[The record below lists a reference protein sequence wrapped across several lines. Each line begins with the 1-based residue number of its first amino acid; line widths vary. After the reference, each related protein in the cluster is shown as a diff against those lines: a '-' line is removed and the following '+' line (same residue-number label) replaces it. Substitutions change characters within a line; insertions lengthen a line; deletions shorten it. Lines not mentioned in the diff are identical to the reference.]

1 MLNDVT
7 FGQYYP
13 AKSFV
18 HNMDPRMKLLLV
30 IAYIVA
36 IFIANNF
43 FGLLLVTFVLLFFIL
58 LARVPFGR
66 VLRSIKMI
74 LFLIVFTAVLNLLF
88 YTGGENDIVLAKW
101 WIITI
106 SWQSIINTV
115 FLAMRLLLLV
125 LGTALLT
132 LTTTPVALTDGIESL
147 LKPLKYIKVPVHE
160 LALVMSIALR
170 FIPTLMEETNRIV
183 AAQKARGANFETGG
197 IFRRAKA
204 MIPVLIPL
212 LVSAFRRAEDL
223 GDAMD
228 ARCYSGAKGRTKY
241 KKLTFTW
248 RDLLGFLFFAA
259 LITGIVFL
267 NIYLLGRFDIIWQV
281 QEWFGA

>member
-18 HNMDPRMKLLLV
+18 HNMDPRAKLVLV

-36 IFIANNF
+36 IFLASNFYALAAVTLFLVIAVIF
-43 FGLLLVTFVLLFFIL
+43 S
-58 LARVPFGR
+58 RVPFGR
-66 VLRSIKMI
+66 VLRSVKMI
-74 LFLIVFTAVLNLLF
+74 LFVIIFTAILNLFF
-88 YTGGENDIVLAKW
+88 YSAGEDAHMIWEWRFLSL
-101 WIITI
+101 
-106 SWQSIINTV
+106 SWESVINMI
-115 FLAMRLLLLV
+115 FLAMRLFLLV
-125 LGTALLT
+125 MGTSILT

-147 LKPLKYIKVPVHE
+147 LTPLKWIKFPVHE
-160 LALVMSIALR
+160 LALIMSIALR
-170 FIPTLMEETNRIV
+170 FIPILIDETNRII
-183 AAQKARGANFETGG
+183 AAQKARGANFEKGG
-197 IFRRAKA
+197 LISRAKA

-248 RDLLGFLFFAA
+248 RDLIGL
-259 LITGIVFL
+259 LIVAGLRTGIVFL
-267 NIYLLGRFDIIWQV
+267 NSG
-281 QEWFGA
+281 FGDKFAILIHFFPQ

>member
-13 AKSFV
+13 TKSFV
-18 HNMDPRMKLLLV
+18 HNMDPRAKIVFV

-36 IFIANNF
+36 IFLADNF
-43 FGLLLVTFVLLFFIL
+43 YGLAAVTVFLLLVVFLS
-58 LARVPFGR
+58 RVPFGR
-66 VLRSIKMI
+66 VLRSVKMI
-74 LFLIVFTAVLNLLF
+74 LFLIIFTAILNLFFYSGESAYDPLVKWGIIKITQESVVNMIFLSFRLF
-88 YTGGENDIVLAKW
+88 
-101 WIITI
+101 
-106 SWQSIINTV
+106 
-115 FLAMRLLLLV
+115 LLV
-125 LGTALLT
+125 MGTAVLT

-147 LKPLKYIKVPVHE
+147 LTPLKWIRFPVHE
-160 LALVMSIALR
+160 LALIMSIALR
-170 FIPTLMEETNRIV
+170 FIPTLMDETNRII
-183 AAQKARGANFETGG
+183 AAQKARGANFESGG
-197 IFRRAKA
+197 LIKRAKA
-204 MIPVLIPL
+204 VVPILIPL

-248 RDLLGFLFFAA
+248 RDLLGLIFIAG

-267 NIYLLGRFDIIWQV
+267 NLN
-281 QEWFGA
+281 FGGKFAILALING

>member
-18 HNMDPRMKLLLV
+18 HNMDPRAKLVLV

-36 IFIANNF
+36 IFLASNFYALAAVTLFLVIAVIF
-43 FGLLLVTFVLLFFIL
+43 S
-58 LARVPFGR
+58 RVPFGR
-66 VLRSIKMI
+66 VLRSVKMI
-74 LFLIVFTAVLNLLF
+74 LFVIIFTAILNLFF
-88 YTGGENDIVLAKW
+88 YSAGEDAHMIWEWRFLSL
-101 WIITI
+101 
-106 SWQSIINTV
+106 SWESVINMI
-115 FLAMRLLLLV
+115 FLAMRLFLLV
-125 LGTALLT
+125 MGTSILT

-147 LKPLKYIKVPVHE
+147 LTPLKWIKFPVHE
-160 LALVMSIALR
+160 LALIMSIALR
-170 FIPTLMEETNRIV
+170 FIPILIDETNRII
-183 AAQKARGANFETGG
+183 AAQKARGANFEKGG
-197 IFRRAKA
+197 LISRAKA

-212 LVSAFRRAEDL
+212 LVSAFRRAKDL

-248 RDLLGFLFFAA
+248 RDLIGLLLVAG

-267 NIYLLGRFDIIWQV
+267 NSG
-281 QEWFGA
+281 FGDKFAILIHFFPQ

>member
-13 AKSFV
+13 TKSFV
-18 HNMDPRMKLLLV
+18 HNMDPRAKIVFV

-36 IFIANNF
+36 IFLADNF
-43 FGLLLVTFVLLFFIL
+43 YGLAAVTVFLLLVVFLS
-58 LARVPFGR
+58 RVPFGR
-66 VLRSIKMI
+66 VLRSVKMI
-74 LFLIVFTAVLNLLF
+74 LFLIIFTAILNLFFYSGESAYEPLVKWGIIKITQESVVNMIFLSFRLF
-88 YTGGENDIVLAKW
+88 
-101 WIITI
+101 
-106 SWQSIINTV
+106 
-115 FLAMRLLLLV
+115 LLV
-125 LGTALLT
+125 MGTAVLT

-147 LKPLKYIKVPVHE
+147 LTPLKWIRFPVHE
-160 LALVMSIALR
+160 LALIMSIALR
-170 FIPTLMEETNRIV
+170 FIPTLMDETNRII
-183 AAQKARGANFETGG
+183 AAQKARGANFESGG
-197 IFRRAKA
+197 LIKRAKA
-204 MIPVLIPL
+204 VVPILIPL

-248 RDLLGFLFFAA
+248 RDLLGLLFIAG

-267 NIYLLGRFDIIWQV
+267 NLN
-281 QEWFGA
+281 FGGKFAILALING

>member
-13 AKSFV
+13 TKSFV
-18 HNMDPRMKLLLV
+18 HNMDPRAKIVFV

-36 IFIANNF
+36 IFLADNF
-43 FGLLLVTFVLLFFIL
+43 YGLAAVTVFLLLVVFLS
-58 LARVPFGR
+58 RVPFGR
-66 VLRSIKMI
+66 VLRSVKMI
-74 LFLIVFTAVLNLLF
+74 LFLIIFTAILNLFFYSGESAYDPLVKWGIIKITQESVVNMIFLSFRLF
-88 YTGGENDIVLAKW
+88 
-101 WIITI
+101 
-106 SWQSIINTV
+106 
-115 FLAMRLLLLV
+115 LLV
-125 LGTALLT
+125 MGTAVLT

-147 LKPLKYIKVPVHE
+147 LTPLKWIRFPVHE
-160 LALVMSIALR
+160 LALIMSIALR
-170 FIPTLMEETNRIV
+170 FIPTLMDETNRII
-183 AAQKARGANFETGG
+183 AAQKARGANFESGG
-197 IFRRAKA
+197 LIKRAKA
-204 MIPVLIPL
+204 VVPILIPL

-248 RDLLGFLFFAA
+248 RDLLGLLFIAG

-267 NIYLLGRFDIIWQV
+267 NLN
-281 QEWFGA
+281 FGGKFAILALING